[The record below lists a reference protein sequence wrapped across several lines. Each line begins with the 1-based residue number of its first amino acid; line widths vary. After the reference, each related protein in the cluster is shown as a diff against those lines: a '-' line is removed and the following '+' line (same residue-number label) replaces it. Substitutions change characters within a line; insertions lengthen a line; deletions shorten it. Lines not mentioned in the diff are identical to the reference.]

1 MIPSCKYSCCT
12 YFDDINNHL
21 PIHSFIDSYHLG
33 QGLPLVGSC
42 FLTILLFESKNIH
55 ILLKN
60 DRIRWRKDENFGK
73 VSEREVER
81 GDDDGT
87 KQKSKNEGKYV

>member
-1 MIPSCKYSCCT
+1 VVPSCKYSCCT
-12 YFDDINNHL
+12 YFDDINIHF

-55 ILLKN
+55 ILLEN
-60 DRIRWRKDENFGK
+60 DRHEMEKGENDNFGK
-73 VSEREVER
+73 VSER
-81 GDDDGT
+81 D
-87 KQKSKNEGKYV
+87 